1 LSGELRSALLVP
13 MRNFFLGVVVG
24 LLLAVVGA
32 CAYWAVGVE
41 TTYRR
46 NTKDGLGP
54 HAPYCMVVLRRIAP
68 VPTPLHQRSAGV
80 QVEEAANWR

>member
-1 LSGELRSALLVP
+1 

-32 CAYWAVGVE
+32 SAYWVVGVE

-46 NTKDGLGP
+46 NAKEGLGP
-54 HAPYCMVVLRRIAP
+54 HAPYCI
-68 VPTPLHQRSAGV
+68 S
-80 QVEEAANWR
+80 W